1 MLGNIYPVEPGC
13 EADRLTACA
22 AVRYGLQYNRKVKNM
37 SERAKALIFDLDG
50 VVVFTDKYHYLGW
63 KKLADENGWR
73 FDEEF
78 NNNLR
83 GVSRMK
89 SLELMLEYNGLDL
102 PEDEKNRLADRKNE
116 YYKELLQR
124 INESDLYPGAVGFV
138 KKAKEIGLKTGLAS
152 SSKNAHAVLVALD
165 LEPLFDA
172 VVTGNDITRSKPD
185 PEIFLLSA
193 KKLGVKPQ
201 DCVVFEDAGS
211 GVEAAHRAGMR
222 AVGVGPA
229 ETVGAAEIVMQDYA
243 ELDLEQVLSGA

>member
-1 MLGNIYPVEPGC
+1 
-13 EADRLTACA
+13 
-22 AVRYGLQYNRKVKNM
+22 M
-37 SERAKALIFDLDG
+37 SEQAKALIFDLDG

-63 KKLADENGWR
+63 KKLADENGWS

-89 SLELMLEYNGLDL
+89 SLELMLEHNGLDL

-138 KKAKEIGLKTGLAS
+138 KKVRELGLKTALAS
-152 SSKNAHAVLVALD
+152 SSKNAQAVLVALD

-185 PEIFLLSA
+185 PEIFLLAA
-193 KKLGVKPQ
+193 KKLGMKPE
-201 DCVVFEDAGS
+201 DCVVFEDAES

-222 AVGVGPA
+222 AVGVGPV

-243 ELDLEQVLSGA
+243 ELDLENVLSGA

>member
-1 MLGNIYPVEPGC
+1 
-13 EADRLTACA
+13 
-22 AVRYGLQYNRKVKNM
+22 M
-37 SERAKALIFDLDG
+37 SEQAKALIFDLDG

-63 KKLADENGWR
+63 KKLADENGWS

-89 SLELMLEYNGLDL
+89 SLELMLEHNGLDL

-138 KKAKEIGLKTGLAS
+138 KKVRELGLKTALAS
-152 SSKNAHAVLVALD
+152 SSKNAQAVLVALD

-185 PEIFLLSA
+185 PEIFLLAA
-193 KKLGVKPQ
+193 KKLGMKPE

-222 AVGVGPA
+222 AVGVGPV

-243 ELDLEQVLSGA
+243 ELDLENVLSGA